1 MKRYLRYLLLAFVAV
16 ACVNENEL
24 SEPFLDQ
31 DGEAILVPRVK
42 SFTNQYVTK
51 AGYAQ
56 DEAKITSLAVLV
68 FNSKGEFV
76 HHEEASSGNLSS
88 MTLNKTYLAKFGD
101 MKRSTLV
108 MFANVSLDAIKK
120 GGTTLR
126 TAMTG
131 SGQPLLTLQGLQDY
145 AYHHDAGKTV
155 ITDLGNGFAGF
166 PMTGRVDGIDLSA
179 TLESQAPIEIGLR
192 ILYAKVN
199 FSISVAPGSENE
211 GTGMQFVLDGYSVHN
226 ISKVTSYKELQGSEA
241 TVSTDYAYHQEGYS
255 VAQTGTTTLR
265 DANPL
270 TFTFYLAE
278 SRFAHGLTN
287 FNGIYPAEWL
297 TSAQNDDVKNY
308 TQLSPEEQAMPE
320 NWLNGVK
327 YHYDGYVQQYKP
339 LVANASADAKPGQ
352 GLATYVLVKGAYTD
366 YRGTVWDV
374 NYKVYLGKDNGQNFQ
389 VDRNSEYKNYL
400 TIKGIRNN
408 DSDDGR
414 GEVWFDHR
422 VDVSNPNSDK
432 DASDCVTI
440 TRETLID
447 AHIEVRPLRVTW
459 PKEPEEKYA
468 GVRVYLP
475 TNSDGSLVN
484 WIGME
489 RFTGTN
495 NQDASIY
502 CYQHTDDNKQV
513 STGKRKY
520 FTTSLIAELQ
530 AKEGELG
537 VHEDNGR
544 KYIYLMNE
552 DCAWIYFDENTALTD
567 RTADIRLAFYDGDG
581 TLKVEE
587 VYVVTQRGLLSLGG
601 YRVEHYEEYLHT
613 YDSADQYNLSTSP
626 VDYTQQGLSWGL
638 ENRKISKEI
647 IVSAVPLEVGILGFQ
662 DWVTQRYDYFHQSD
676 RPSGDTYYPYQK
688 GNDGNWSNSGY
699 GTGQIFTDRASENEV
714 ITVKDMGTLPE
725 NAYQY
730 CLSKNKFAVDNDGN
744 VTMKIHWYLP
754 DVYEMRDVLKANS
767 APQGAVDFGVN
778 ALYWTS
784 QPSYSGQLT
793 NNIALID
800 EVPGSARAVS
810 ASSASTETPGVDE
823 PRHVQHRIRCLYS
836 SKGIE
841 ANMDNRTP
849 DGVGGNYTFTMKA
862 YESNSNAG
870 YFNYMLPEATREEE
884 KTSDD
889 YDYTNE
895 SFPIP
900 TASNPGTEF
909 DYFSGV
915 VDQNQTLHSGFK
927 KNPTDV
933 SNWKPYE
940 RLGQKYYYTLYSYP
954 GLSEYELKEA
964 IFDNASRP
972 TTTKKSDKKVE
983 REVKSTELS
992 KQLTNVSL
1000 NTLDHLKGG
1009 NLLNIVFANGNNS
1022 ANHPQYG
1029 FVEIEKGS
1037 FERQTVRNWRV
1048 PTYPETS
1055 YTPSPDI
1062 KTEEF
1067 TGVGSASETG
1077 YNYIIGNNYSEAQE
1091 EAKRKAKENALS
1103 NAMTKAQ
1110 QKYPNRTYKV
1120 IGTPDYDVPDPQ
1132 IKDGRGYRTYT
1143 YTVTCTVTIQCT
1155 ATATPVPYYALPENW
1170 GWYEVESKTVDLA
1183 NRETD
1188 ELHIY
1193 GGNSFTI
1200 SVTDPDYE
1208 ITKVKVHYS
1217 GNNVISSNGLFS
1229 NKVVQRFVDAEE
1241 DYPENQII
1249 YRTAEASLQMPG
1261 MEYSTDG
1268 EKGWHQWTGSGRAS
1282 VTLELVEYAE
1292 VEQNVIYRSCGFRDA
1307 QNLSK
1312 YLIIDKIEVKCT
1324 KKPEAQP

>member
-1 MKRYLRYLLLAFVAV
+1 M
-16 ACVNENEL
+16 
-24 SEPFLDQ
+24 
-31 DGEAILVPRVK
+31 
-42 SFTNQYVTK
+42 
-51 AGYAQ
+51 
-56 DEAKITSLAVLV
+56 
-68 FNSKGEFV
+68 
-76 HHEEASSGNLSS
+76 
-88 MTLNKTYLAKFGD
+88 
-101 MKRSTLV
+101 
-108 MFANVSLDAIKK
+108 
-120 GGTTLR
+120 
-126 TAMTG
+126 
-131 SGQPLLTLQGLQDY
+131 
-145 AYHHDAGKTV
+145 
-155 ITDLGNGFAGF
+155 
-166 PMTGRVDGIDLSA
+166 
-179 TLESQAPIEIGLR
+179 
-192 ILYAKVN
+192 
-199 FSISVAPGSENE
+199 
-211 GTGMQFVLDGYSVHN
+211 
-226 ISKVTSYKELQGSEA
+226 
-241 TVSTDYAYHQEGYS
+241 
-255 VAQTGTTTLR
+255 
-265 DANPL
+265 
-270 TFTFYLAE
+270 
-278 SRFAHGLTN
+278 
-287 FNGIYPAEWL
+287 
-297 TSAQNDDVKNY
+297 
-308 TQLSPEEQAMPE
+308 
-320 NWLNGVK
+320 
-327 YHYDGYVQQYKP
+327 
-339 LVANASADAKPGQ
+339 VANASADAKPGQ

-414 GEVWFDHR
+414 GEVCFDHR

-714 ITVKDMGTLPE
+714 ITVKDMGTLPD

-744 VTMKIHWYLP
+744 VTMKVHWYLP
-754 DVYEMRDVLKANS
+754 DVYEMQDVLNANS

-836 SKGIE
+836 SKGID
-841 ANMDNRTP
+841 ANMDNRIP

-862 YESNSNAG
+862 YESNSNAPG
-870 YFNYMLPEATREEE
+870 YFNYMLPEATRNEEE
-884 KTSDD
+884 SFDD

-900 TASNPGTEF
+900 TASNPGTF
-909 DYFSGV
+909 FQFFQDIDAYNKTV
-915 VDQNQTLHSGFK
+915 SGFTI
-927 KNPTDV
+927 NPSDRTT
-933 SNWKPYE
+933 WKGEEFMGTMWYPE
-940 RLGQKYYYTLYSYP
+940 LFVFP
-954 GLSEYELKEA
+954 GLSDKQVNRQDINLGITTIQAGAEQ
-964 IFDNASRP
+964 DAS
-972 TTTKKSDKKVE
+972 KIDVQVE
-983 REVKSTELS
+983 RKLFKKELNCALS
-992 KQLTNVSL
+992 MSNLE
-1000 NTLDHLKGG
+1000 TLDHLKGG
-1009 NLLNIVFANGNNS
+1009 TLLNIAFANGNNTTY
-1022 ANHPQYG
+1022 HPQYG
-1029 FVEIEKGS
+1029 FVEIEDGS
-1037 FERQTVRNWRV
+1037 YEKETVRHWRV
-1048 PTYPETS
+1048 PTYELDKYKSNIVFIYKTERGQSSSINIFNPASMAKAKTDGENKARNAAKKEAGEKYPG
-1055 YTPSPDI
+1055 YTFLS
-1062 KTEEF
+1062 EEF
-1067 TGVGSASETG
+1067 TYANELSALA
-1077 YNYIIGNNYSEAQE
+1077 YYS
-1091 EAKRKAKENALS
+1091 
-1103 NAMTKAQ
+1103 
-1110 QKYPNRTYKV
+1110 V
-1120 IGTPDYDVPDPQ
+1120 D
-1132 IKDGRGYRTYT
+1132 
-1143 YTVTCTVTIQCT
+1143 VTIKYKIRIPT
-1155 ATATPVPYYALPENW
+1155 PIEIPYFREATDW

-1183 NRETD
+1183 KRETD

-1193 GGNSFTI
+1193 AGNSFTI

-1217 GNNVISSNGLFS
+1217 GSNFIKSQGGFLGIGED
-1229 NKVVQRFVDAEE
+1229 KIYARFVE
-1241 DYPENQII
+1241 
-1249 YRTAEASLQMPG
+1249 S
-1261 MEYSTDG
+1261 
-1268 EKGWHQWTGSGRAS
+1268 S
-1282 VTLELVEYAE
+1282 VTLPQQITIPKGGSMETLQLPGMDYDDNTTSGTGIHQWSGDGRTSVTLVLADYYINDNGLQSSYTYKYSNAS
-1292 VEQNVIYRSCGFRDA
+1292 VDF
-1307 QNLSK
+1307 SK